1 VKKNF
6 WENTRSLLFAVG
18 IALALRW
25 GVAEAYV
32 IPSGSM
38 LPTLLIHDHIFINK
52 LIYGIR
58 LPFSKTWIV
67 KFREPQKGEVI
78 VFKSP
83 VENGVF
89 LIKRVIAVAGDK
101 IRYVDKKLYIND
113 KLVETTVPLS
123 SWDFDFVRNSELEEQ
138 KDQHERLTENLNGHE
153 HTVLHL
159 NGRMEQEQAP
169 FVVPAGSLFMMGDH
183 RDNSFDSRYWG
194 VAPEENVLGKAM
206 FVWLSCEEA
215 LPFVNVGC
223 NPLTIRWTRFFH
235 FIN

>member
-1 VKKNF
+1 MAKDQKRKQTSG
-6 WENTRSLLFAVG
+6 ESLKSLLFAVG

-58 LPFSKTWIV
+58 VPFSKTWLV

-101 IRYVDKKLYIND
+101 ISYSDKKLYVND
-113 KLVETTVPLS
+113 QLVET
-123 SWDFDFVRNSELEEQ
+123 
-138 KDQHERLTENLNGHE
+138 
-153 HTVLHL
+153 
-159 NGRMEQEQAP
+159 
-169 FVVPAGSLFMMGDH
+169 
-183 RDNSFDSRYWG
+183 
-194 VAPEENVLGKAM
+194 
-206 FVWLSCEEA
+206 
-215 LPFVNVGC
+215 
-223 NPLTIRWTRFFH
+223 
-235 FIN
+235 